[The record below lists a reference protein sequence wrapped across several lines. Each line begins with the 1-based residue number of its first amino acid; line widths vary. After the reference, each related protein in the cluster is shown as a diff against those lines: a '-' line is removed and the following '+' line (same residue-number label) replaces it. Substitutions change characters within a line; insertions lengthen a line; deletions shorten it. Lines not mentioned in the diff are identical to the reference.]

1 MQKTG
6 PRAHAILDLNR
17 NKNSRFWEAHMQAA
31 MMNMPLIVSSILRHA
46 ESVYGRNEI
55 VSRLPEGGIWRYTY
69 AEAASRSRRLA
80 NALIRLGV
88 RHQDRVGTLAWNT
101 HRHYELYYAVSGSGA
116 IIHTVN
122 PRLFPEQIVYI
133 VNHAEDEVLF
143 FDVSFLPLVEKIA
156 PELNTVKHFVAMV
169 SNGHMPQSALPLICY
184 EDLIA
189 AESESFDWPV
199 LHEGL
204 ASALCYTSGTTGNPK
219 GVLFGHRSTVLHAY
233 ASMAADALGV
243 SSCGAVL
250 PVVPMFHV
258 NAWGVP
264 YSATM
269 AGAKLVLPAGALDGA
284 SLYELMMQEKVTLSL
299 GVPTVWLG
307 LLHYCEK
314 ENLKLEYMERTVI
327 GGSAAPE
334 SMIRQFQEKH
344 DVFVVHAW
352 GMTEMSPLGTV
363 NSLNAHMAGLPLEER
378 YKLQA
383 KQGRP
388 VYGVEL
394 KIAGPDGKE
403 LPRDGKAFGR
413 LLVRGPWVANGYYKE
428 EDRSAWVD
436 GWFDTGDVATI
447 DETGTMA
454 IVDRSKDV
462 IKSGGEWISSVE
474 LENHAVAHPAIAE
487 CAVIGVPHPKW
498 DERPVLLVVK
508 KDGKDVTKAEMLAF
522 LESKVAKWW
531 LPDEVLFVKTLPHT
545 ATGKLLKRQL
555 RDDFHDVLMRQASV
569 A

>member
-1 MQKTG
+1 MQG
-6 PRAHAILDLNR
+6 G
-17 NKNSRFWEAHMQAA
+17 
-31 MMNMPLIVSSILRHA
+31 MMNTPLIVSSILRHA
-46 ESVYGRNEI
+46 ETVYAKNEI
-55 VSRLPEGGIWRYTY
+55 VSRPPEGGIFRYTY
-69 AEAASRSRRLA
+69 ADAASRSRKLA
-80 NALIRLGV
+80 NALIKLGV
-88 RHQDRVGTLAWNT
+88 GHQDRVATLAWNT
-101 HRHYELYYAVSGSGA
+101 HRHYELYYAISGSGA

-133 VNHAEDEVLF
+133 VNHAENEVLF
-143 FDVSFLPLVEKIA
+143 FDITFAPLVEKIA
-156 PELNTVKHFVAMV
+156 PELKTVKHFVAMAPREA
-169 SNGHMPQSALPLICY
+169 MPQSSL
-184 EDLIA
+184 
-189 AESESFDWPV
+189 PV

-204 ASALCYTSGTTGNPK
+204 AAALCYTSGTTGNPK
-219 GVLFGHRSTVLHAY
+219 GVLYSHRSTVLHAY
-233 ASMAADALGV
+233 SSMSADALGV
-243 SSCGAVL
+243 SSQGAVL

-258 NAWGVP
+258 NSWGIP

-269 AGAKLVLPAGALDGA
+269 AGAKLVLPGAALDGA
-284 SLYELMMQEKVTLSL
+284 SVFELLDKEKVTLTL

-314 ENLKLEYMERTVI
+314 ENKKLVHLEKAVI

-334 SMIRQFQEKH
+334 AMIRQFQEKH
-344 DVFVVHAW
+344 DVFVIHAW

-363 NSLNAHMAGLPLEER
+363 NSMSAHMASLPLEER

-388 VYGVEL
+388 VYGAEL
-394 KIAGPDGKE
+394 KIVGPEGKE

-413 LLVRGPWVANGYYKE
+413 LLVRGPWIASGYYKE
-428 EDRSAWVD
+428 DDRSSWYD

-474 LENHAVAHPAIAE
+474 LENLAVGHPAVAE

-498 DERPVLLVVK
+498 DERPLLLVVK
-508 KDGKDVTKAEMLAF
+508 KEGQEVSRQDMLAF
-522 LESKVAKWW
+522 LEGKIAKWW
-531 LPDEVLFVKTLPHT
+531 MPDEVLFVKSLPHT

-555 RDDFHDVLMRQASV
+555 RDDYHDVLMKQASQ

>member
-1 MQKTG
+1 
-6 PRAHAILDLNR
+6 
-17 NKNSRFWEAHMQAA
+17 MQAE

-46 ESVYGRNEI
+46 ETVYGKSEI

-122 PRLFPEQIVYI
+122 PRLFPEQIAYI
-133 VNHAEDEVLF
+133 VNHAGDEVLF
-143 FDVSFLPLVEKIA
+143 FDITFLPLVEKIA
-156 PELNTVKHFVAMV
+156 PELTTVKHFVALV
-169 SNGHMPQSALPLICY
+169 SREAMPPSTLPLLCY

-233 ASMAADALGV
+233 ASMATDALGV
-243 SSCGAVL
+243 SSQGAVL

-258 NAWGVP
+258 NAWGIP

-284 SLYELMMQEKVTLSL
+284 SLYQLMTQEKVTLSL

-314 ENLKLEYMERTVI
+314 ENLKLDYMERTVI
-327 GGSAAPE
+327 GGAAAPE

-344 DVFVVHAW
+344 DVFVIHAW
-352 GMTEMSPLGTV
+352 GMTEMSPLGTI
-363 NSLNAHMAGLPLEER
+363 NSMSAHMASLPIEER

-388 VYGVEL
+388 TFGVEL
-394 KIAGPDGKE
+394 KIIGPDGKE

-413 LLVRGPWVANGYYKE
+413 LLVRGPWVASGYYKE

-447 DETGTMA
+447 DETGTMN

-474 LENHAVAHPAIAE
+474 LENHAVAHPSVAE

-498 DERPVLLVVK
+498 DERPILLVVK
-508 KDGKDVTKAEMLAF
+508 KDGKEVTKAELLAF
-522 LESKVAKWW
+522 LEGKVAKWW

-555 RDDFHDVLMRQASV
+555 RDDFHGVLMQQASV

>member
-1 MQKTG
+1 
-6 PRAHAILDLNR
+6 
-17 NKNSRFWEAHMQAA
+17 MQAG

-46 ESVYGRNEI
+46 ETVYGKSEI

-69 AEAASRSRRLA
+69 AEAASRARRLA

-88 RHQDRVGTLAWNT
+88 RHQARVGTLAWNT

-116 IIHTVN
+116 IVHTVN
-122 PRLFPEQIVYI
+122 PRLFPEQIAYI
-133 VNHAEDEVLF
+133 VNHAEDKVLF
-143 FDVSFLPLVEKIA
+143 FDITFLPLVEKIRL
-156 PELNTVKHFVAMV
+156 ELTTVKHFVAMV
-169 SNGHMPQSALPLICY
+169 SREHMPQSTLPLLCY

-189 AESESFDWPV
+189 AESDSFDWPL

-204 ASALCYTSGTTGNPK
+204 AAALCYTSGTTGNPK
-219 GVLFGHRSTVLHAY
+219 GVLYGHRSTVLHAY
-233 ASMAADALGV
+233 ASMSTDALGV
-243 SSCGAVL
+243 SNRGAVL
-250 PVVPMFHV
+250 SVVPMFHV
-258 NAWGVP
+258 NAWGIP

-284 SLYELMMQEKVTLSL
+284 SVYELLTEEKVSLTL

-314 ENLKLEYMERTVI
+314 ENLRLDHLERAVI

-334 SMIRQFQEKH
+334 AMIRQFQEKH
-344 DVFVVHAW
+344 GVFVLHAW

-363 NSLNAHMAGLPLEER
+363 NSMDAHMAGLPIEER

-403 LPRDGKAFGR
+403 LAHDGKAFGR
-413 LLVRGPWVANGYYKE
+413 LLVRGPWIASGYYKD

-474 LENHAVAHPAIAE
+474 LENIAVAHPSVAE

-498 DERPVLLVVK
+498 DERPILLVVTK
-508 KDGKDVTKAEMLAF
+508 EGKEATREELLAF
-522 LESKVAKWW
+522 LEGKVAKWW

-555 RDDFHDVLMRQASV
+555 RDDYHDVLMRQASV

>member
-1 MQKTG
+1 
-6 PRAHAILDLNR
+6 
-17 NKNSRFWEAHMQAA
+17 MQAEI
-31 MMNMPLIVSSILRHA
+31 MNLPLTVSSILRHA
-46 ESVYGRNEI
+46 ETVYRNNEI
-55 VSRLPEGGIWRYTY
+55 VSRLPEGGLWRYTY
-69 AEAASRSRRLA
+69 AQAASRARQLA

-88 RHQDRVGTLAWNT
+88 RHQDRVATLAWNT

-133 VNHAEDEVLF
+133 INHAQDAVLF
-143 FDVSFLPLVEKIA
+143 FDTTFLPLVEKIR
-156 PELNTVKHFVAMV
+156 PELTSVKHFVV
-169 SNGHMPQSALPLICY
+169 LVGREHMPKSSLPLVCY

-219 GVLFGHRSTVLHAY
+219 GVLYGHRSTVIHAM
-233 ASMAADALGV
+233 ASMASDALGV
-243 SSCGAVL
+243 SSRGAIL

-258 NAWGVP
+258 NAWGIP

-269 AGAKLVLPAGALDGA
+269 AGAKLVLPAGQLDGA
-284 SLYELMMQEKVTLSL
+284 SVYRLMTDEQVTFSL

-307 LLHYCEK
+307 LLQFCEK
-314 ENLKLEYMERTVI
+314 ENLKLDHLERTVI
-327 GGSAAPE
+327 GGSACPE

-344 DVFVVHAW
+344 GVFVIHAW
-352 GMTEMSPLGTV
+352 GMTETSPLGTV
-363 NSLNAHMAGLPLEER
+363 NSMNAHMASLSLEDR

-388 VYGVEL
+388 MYGVEL
-394 KIAGPDGKE
+394 KIVGPDEKE

-413 LLVRGPWVANGYYKE
+413 LLVRGPWVASGYYKH

-447 DETGTMA
+447 DETGTLN

-474 LENHAVAHPAIAE
+474 LENVAIAHPAVAE

-508 KDGKDVTKAEMLAF
+508 KEGQDATKAGLLSF
-522 LESKVAKWW
+522 LEGKVAKWW
-531 LPDEVLFVKTLPHT
+531 LPDEVIFVQALPHT

-555 RDDFHDVLMRQASV
+555 RDEFHHVLMEERAKVS
-569 A
+569 

>member
-1 MQKTG
+1 MQSEIMNQ
-6 PRAHAILDLNR
+6 PLN
-17 NKNSRFWEAHMQAA
+17 
-31 MMNMPLIVSSILRHA
+31 VSSILRHA
-46 ESVYGRNEI
+46 EQVYGKNEI
-55 VSRLPEGGIWRYTY
+55 VSRLPEGGLWRYTY
-69 AEAASRSRRLA
+69 ADAASRARRLA

-88 RHQDRVGTLAWNT
+88 GHQDRVGTLAWNT

-133 VNHAEDEVLF
+133 INHAEDAVLF
-143 FDVSFLPLVEKIA
+143 FDVSFLPLLEKITG
-156 PELNTVKHFVAMV
+156 ELTSVKHFVAMV
-169 SNGHMPQSALPLICY
+169 SAEHMPQSSLPLLCY

-189 AESESFDWPV
+189 AENDSFDWPL

-219 GVLFGHRSTVLHAY
+219 GVLYGHRSTVLHAMG
-233 ASMAADALGV
+233 SMASDALGV
-243 SSCGAVL
+243 SCTGAIL

-258 NAWGVP
+258 NAWGIP

-269 AGAKLVLPAGALDGA
+269 VGAKLVLPAGQLDGA
-284 SLYELMMQEKVTLSL
+284 SLYRLMTDEKVTYSL

-307 LLHYCEK
+307 LLQYCDK
-314 ENLKLEYMERTVI
+314 ENLKLEHLERTVI
-327 GGSAAPE
+327 GGSACPE
-334 SMIRQFQEKH
+334 TMIRQFQAKH
-344 DVFVVHAW
+344 GVFVIHAW
-352 GMTEMSPLGTV
+352 GMTETSPLGTV
-363 NSLNAHMAGLPLEER
+363 NSMSPHMASLPLDER

-388 VYGVEL
+388 MFGVSL
-394 KIAGPDGKE
+394 KILGPDGNT
-403 LPRDGKAFGR
+403 LPHDGKAFGR
-413 LLVRGPWVANGYYKE
+413 LLVRGPWVASGYYRHD
-428 EDRSAWVD
+428 DRSAWVD

-447 DETGTMA
+447 DEFGTLN

-474 LENHAVAHPAIAE
+474 LENIGISHPAVAE
-487 CAVIGVPHPKW
+487 CAVVGVPHPKW
-498 DERPVLLVVK
+498 DERPLLLIVTK
-508 KDGKDVTKAEMLAF
+508 EGHDLTKAEILAF

-531 LPDEVLFVKTLPHT
+531 LPDEVLFVPSLPHT

-555 RDDFHDVLMRQASV
+555 RDEYQDVLVSQAV
-569 A
+569 AAS

>member
-1 MQKTG
+1 MQG
-6 PRAHAILDLNR
+6 
-17 NKNSRFWEAHMQAA
+17 E
-31 MMNMPLIVSSILRHA
+31 MMNLPLNVSSILRHA
-46 ESVYGRNEI
+46 ETVYGNNEI

-69 AEAASRSRRLA
+69 SAAATRARRLA

-133 VNHAEDEVLF
+133 INHAGDTVLF
-143 FDVSFLPLVEKIA
+143 FDITFLPLVEKIA
-156 PELNTVKHFVAMV
+156 PELTSVQHFVVLVDAA
-169 SNGHMPQSALPLICY
+169 HMPQSKLPLTCY
-184 EDLIA
+184 EELIA

-199 LHEGL
+199 LHESL
-204 ASALCYTSGTTGNPK
+204 ACALCYTSGTTGHPK
-219 GVLFGHRSTVLHAY
+219 GVLYSHRSTVIHAMS
-233 ASMAADALGV
+233 SMAADALGV
-243 SSCGAVL
+243 TSQGAIL

-258 NAWGVP
+258 NAWGIP

-269 AGAKLVLPAGALDGA
+269 TGAKLVLPAGQLDGA
-284 SLYELMMQEKVTLSL
+284 SLYELMTEEKVTLSL

-307 LLHYCEK
+307 LLHYCDK
-314 ENLKLEYMERTVI
+314 ENLRLDHLERTVI
-327 GGSAAPE
+327 GGSACPE
-334 SMIRQFQEKH
+334 AMIRQFQEKH
-344 DVFVVHAW
+344 GVFVIHAW
-352 GMTEMSPLGTV
+352 GMTETSPLGTV
-363 NSLNAHMAGLPLEER
+363 NSMTAHMASLPLEER
-378 YKLQA
+378 YKIQA

-388 VYGVEL
+388 MFGIEL
-394 KIAGPDGKE
+394 KIIGPDGKD

-413 LLVRGPWVANGYYKE
+413 LLVRGPWVASGYYKH
-428 EDRSAWVD
+428 EDRSTWVD

-447 DETGTMA
+447 DETGTLN

-474 LENHAVAHPAIAE
+474 IENIGIGHPAVAE

-508 KDGKDVTKAEMLAF
+508 KEGHEVTKAELLAF
-522 LESKVAKWW
+522 LEGKVAKWW
-531 LPDEVLFVKTLPHT
+531 LPDDVVFVQSLPHT

-555 RDDFHDVLMRQASV
+555 RDEFSNILAQQIAAAS
-569 A
+569 

>member
-1 MQKTG
+1 
-6 PRAHAILDLNR
+6 
-17 NKNSRFWEAHMQAA
+17 MQAG
-31 MMNMPLIVSSILRHA
+31 MMNMPLIVSSILQHA
-46 ESVYGRNEI
+46 ETVYGNNEI
-55 VSRLPEGGIWRYTY
+55 VSRKPEGGIWRYTY
-69 AEAASRSRRLA
+69 AEAASRARRLA

-122 PRLFPEQIVYI
+122 PRLFPEQVVYI
-133 VNHAEDEVLF
+133 LNHAGDEVLF
-143 FDVSFLPLVEKIA
+143 FDITFLPLVEKVRA
-156 PELNTVKHFVAMV
+156 ELTTVKHFVALAPREA
-169 SNGHMPQSALPLICY
+169 MPQSTLPLLCY

-189 AESESFDWPV
+189 AESDSFDWPL

-204 ASALCYTSGTTGNPK
+204 ASALCYTSGTTGHPK

-233 ASMAADALGV
+233 ASMTTDALGV
-243 SSCGAVL
+243 SSRGAVL

-258 NAWGVP
+258 NAWGIP
-264 YSATM
+264 YAATM
-269 AGAKLVLPAGALDGA
+269 AGSKLVLPAGALDGA
-284 SLYELMMQEKVTLSL
+284 SLYELMTQEKVTLSL

-314 ENLKLEYMERTVI
+314 ENLKLEYMERTVV

-344 DVFVVHAW
+344 DVFVIHAW

-363 NSLNAHMAGLPLEER
+363 NSMNAHMASLPLEER

-388 VYGVEL
+388 IYGVEL
-394 KIAGPDGKE
+394 KIVGPDSKE

-413 LLVRGPWVANGYYKE
+413 LLVRGPWVASGYYKE
-428 EDRSAWVD
+428 EDRSSWVD

-474 LENHAVAHPAIAE
+474 LENIAISHPAIAE

-498 DERPVLLVVK
+498 DERPVLLVVRK
-508 KDGKDVTKAEMLAF
+508 EGRDVTKAELLAF
-522 LESKVAKWW
+522 LEGKIAKWW
-531 LPDEVLFVKTLPHT
+531 MPDDVLFLKALPHT

-555 RDDFHDVLMRQASV
+555 RDEFRDTLMQQANV

>member
-1 MQKTG
+1 
-6 PRAHAILDLNR
+6 
-17 NKNSRFWEAHMQAA
+17 MQAE

-46 ESVYGRNEI
+46 ETVYGSNEI

-116 IIHTVN
+116 IVHTVN
-122 PRLFPEQIVYI
+122 PRLFPEQVVYI
-133 VNHAEDEVLF
+133 LNHAGDEVLF
-143 FDVSFLPLVEKIA
+143 FDMTFLPLVEKVA
-156 PELNTVKHFVAMV
+156 PELTTVKHFVALAPRAA
-169 SNGHMPQSALPLICY
+169 MPQSTLPLLCY

-189 AESESFDWPV
+189 AESDSFDWPA

-233 ASMAADALGV
+233 ASMSIDALGV
-243 SSCGAVL
+243 SSQGAVL

-258 NAWGVP
+258 NAWGIP

-269 AGAKLVLPAGALDGA
+269 AGSKLVLPAGALDGA
-284 SLYELMMQEKVTLSL
+284 SLYELLTQEKVTLSL

-344 DVFVVHAW
+344 DVFAIHAW

-363 NSLNAHMAGLPLEER
+363 NSMSAHMASLTREER

-403 LPRDGKAFGR
+403 QPRDGKAFGR
-413 LLVRGPWVANGYYKE
+413 LLVRGPWVASGYYKE

-447 DETGTMA
+447 DETGTMN

-474 LENHAVAHPAIAE
+474 LENIAISHPAVAE

-508 KDGKDVTKAEMLAF
+508 KEGRDVSKAELLAF
-522 LESKVAKWW
+522 LDGKVAKWW
-531 LPDEVLFVKTLPHT
+531 LPDDVLFVKALPHT
-545 ATGKLLKRQL
+545 ATGKLLKHQL
-555 RDDFHDVLMRQASV
+555 RAEFQNVLMQQAG
-569 A
+569 AA

>member
-1 MQKTG
+1 
-6 PRAHAILDLNR
+6 
-17 NKNSRFWEAHMQAA
+17 MQAG
-31 MMNMPLIVSSILRHA
+31 MMNMPLIVSSILQHA
-46 ESVYGRNEI
+46 ETVYGNNEI
-55 VSRLPEGGIWRYTY
+55 VSRKPEGGIWRYTY
-69 AEAASRSRRLA
+69 AEAASRARRLA

-122 PRLFPEQIVYI
+122 PRLFPEQVVYI
-133 VNHAEDEVLF
+133 LNHAGDEVLF
-143 FDVSFLPLVEKIA
+143 FDITFLALVEKIA
-156 PELNTVKHFVAMV
+156 PELTTVKHFVALAPREA
-169 SNGHMPQSALPLICY
+169 MPQSTLPLLCY

-189 AESESFDWPV
+189 AESDSFDWPL

-204 ASALCYTSGTTGNPK
+204 ASALCYTSGTTGHPK

-233 ASMAADALGV
+233 ASMTTDALGV
-243 SSCGAVL
+243 SSRGAVL

-258 NAWGVP
+258 NAWGIP
-264 YSATM
+264 YAATM

-284 SLYELMMQEKVTLSL
+284 SLYELMTQEKVTLSL

-344 DVFVVHAW
+344 DVFVIHAW

-363 NSLNAHMAGLPLEER
+363 NSMNAHMASLPLEER

-388 VYGVEL
+388 IYGVEL
-394 KIAGPDGKE
+394 KIVGPDGKE

-413 LLVRGPWVANGYYKE
+413 LLVRGPWVASGYYKE
-428 EDRSAWVD
+428 EDRSSWVD

-474 LENHAVAHPAIAE
+474 LENIAISHPAIAE

-498 DERPVLLVVK
+498 DERPVLLVVRK
-508 KDGKDVTKAEMLAF
+508 EGRDVTKTELLDF
-522 LESKVAKWW
+522 LEGKVAKWW
-531 LPDEVLFVKTLPHT
+531 MPDDVLFLKALPHT

-555 RDDFHDVLMRQASV
+555 RDEFRDTLMQQANV

>member
-1 MQKTG
+1 
-6 PRAHAILDLNR
+6 
-17 NKNSRFWEAHMQAA
+17 MQAG
-31 MMNMPLIVSSILRHA
+31 MMNLPLTVSSILRHA
-46 ESVYGRNEI
+46 ETVYGGNEI
-55 VSRLPEGGIWRYTY
+55 VSRPPEGGIWRYTY
-69 AEAASRSRRLA
+69 AEAASRARRLA

-88 RHQDRVGTLAWNT
+88 RHQARVGTLAWNT

-116 IIHTVN
+116 IVHTVN

-133 VNHAEDEVLF
+133 VNHAEDDVLF
-143 FDVSFLPLVEKIA
+143 FDITFLPLVEKIRA
-156 PELNTVKHFVAMV
+156 ELTTVKHFVAMV
-169 SNGHMPQSALPLICY
+169 PREHMPQSTLPLLCY
-184 EDLIA
+184 EDLIG
-189 AESESFDWPV
+189 AESDSFDWPV

-204 ASALCYTSGTTGNPK
+204 ACALCYTSGTTGNPK
-219 GVLFGHRSTVLHAY
+219 GVLYGHRSTVLHAY
-233 ASMAADALGV
+233 ASMSTDALAV
-243 SSCGAVL
+243 SSRGAVL

-258 NAWGVP
+258 NAWGIP

-269 AGAKLVLPAGALDGA
+269 AGAKLVLPGGALDGA
-284 SLYELMMQEKVTLSL
+284 SVYELLDKEKVTLTL

-314 ENLKLEYMERTVI
+314 ENLRLDHLETAVV
-327 GGSAAPE
+327 GGSAAPGA
-334 SMIRQFQEKH
+334 MIRQFQEKH
-344 DVFVVHAW
+344 GVFVLHAW

-363 NSLNAHMAGLPLEER
+363 NSMNAHMAGLPIEER
-378 YKLQA
+378 YKLQT

-403 LPRDGKAFGR
+403 LPHDGKAFGR
-413 LLVRGPWVANGYYKE
+413 LLVRGPWVASGYYKD

-474 LENHAVAHPAIAE
+474 LENLAVAHPSVAE

-498 DERPVLLVVK
+498 DERPILLVVLK
-508 KDGKDVTKAEMLAF
+508 EGKEAAREEILAF
-522 LESKVAKWW
+522 LEGKAAKWW

-555 RDDFHDVLMRQASV
+555 RGDYHDVLMKQTGV
-569 A
+569 T

>member
-1 MQKTG
+1 
-6 PRAHAILDLNR
+6 
-17 NKNSRFWEAHMQAA
+17 MQAE

-46 ESVYGRNEI
+46 ETVYANNEI

-69 AEAASRSRRLA
+69 AAAASRTRRLA

-88 RHQDRVGTLAWNT
+88 RHQDRVATLAWNT

-116 IIHTVN
+116 IVHTVN
-122 PRLFPEQIVYI
+122 PRLFPEQVVYI
-133 VNHAEDEVLF
+133 LNHAGDEVLF
-143 FDVSFLPLVEKIA
+143 FDVAFLPLIEKVR
-156 PELNTVKHFVAMV
+156 PELASVKHFVALT
-169 SNGHMPQSALPLICY
+169 SREHMPQSSLPLLCY

-189 AESESFDWPV
+189 AESDSFDWPV

-204 ASALCYTSGTTGNPK
+204 ASALCYTSGTTGHPK

-233 ASMAADALGV
+233 ASMATDALGV
-243 SSCGAVL
+243 SSQGAIL

-258 NAWGVP
+258 HAWGIP

-269 AGAKLVLPAGALDGA
+269 SGAKLVLPAGALDGA
-284 SLYELMMQEKVTLSL
+284 SLYQLMTQEKVTLSL

-327 GGSAAPE
+327 GGSAAPQ

-344 DVFVVHAW
+344 DVFVIHAW

-363 NSLNAHMAGLPLEER
+363 NSMTAHMAGLPLEER

-388 VYGVEL
+388 VFGVEL

-413 LLVRGPWVANGYYKE
+413 LLVRGPWIASGYYRD
-428 EDRSAWVD
+428 EDRSAWQN

-447 DETGTMA
+447 DETGTMN

-474 LENHAVAHPAIAE
+474 LENVAISHPCLAE

-498 DERPVLLVVK
+498 DERPVLLAVK
-508 KDGKDVTKAEMLAF
+508 KEGRDVTKAELIAF
-522 LESKVAKWW
+522 LDGKVAKWW
-531 LPDEVLFVKTLPHT
+531 LPDEVLFVKALPHT

-555 RDDFHDVLMRQASV
+555 RDEFREVLMQASV
-569 A
+569 AQ

>member
-1 MQKTG
+1 
-6 PRAHAILDLNR
+6 
-17 NKNSRFWEAHMQAA
+17 MQAE
-31 MMNMPLIVSSILRHA
+31 MMNMPLLVSSILRHA
-46 ESVYGRNEI
+46 ETVYGNNEI

-69 AEAASRSRRLA
+69 AAAASRTRSLA

-88 RHQDRVGTLAWNT
+88 RHQDRVATLAWNT

-133 VNHAEDEVLF
+133 LNHAGDEVLF
-143 FDVSFLPLVEKIA
+143 FDVAFLPLIEKIR
-156 PELNTVKHFVAMV
+156 PELTSVKHFVALT
-169 SNGHMPQSALPLICY
+169 SREHMPQSPLPLLCY
-184 EDLIA
+184 EEVIA

-204 ASALCYTSGTTGNPK
+204 ASALCYTSGTTGHPK

-233 ASMAADALGV
+233 ASMATDALGV
-243 SSCGAVL
+243 SSQGAIL

-258 NAWGVP
+258 NAWGIP

-269 AGAKLVLPAGALDGA
+269 AGAKLVLPAGAMDGA
-284 SLYELMMQEKVTLSL
+284 SLYQLMMQEKVTLSL

-307 LLHYCEK
+307 LLHYCDK

-344 DVFVVHAW
+344 DVFVIHAW

-363 NSLNAHMAGLPLEER
+363 NSMNAHMASLPLEQR
-378 YKLQA
+378 YKLQS

-388 VYGVEL
+388 VFGVEL

-413 LLVRGPWVANGYYKE
+413 LLVRGPWVASGYYKDD
-428 EDRSAWVD
+428 DRSAWTN

-447 DETGTMA
+447 DETGTMS

-474 LENHAVAHPAIAE
+474 LENVAISHPAVAE

-508 KDGKDVTKAEMLAF
+508 KEGRDLLKAELIAF
-522 LESKVAKWW
+522 LDGKVAKWW

-555 RDDFHDVLMRQASV
+555 RDEFREVLMQQASV
-569 A
+569 AQ

>member
-1 MQKTG
+1 
-6 PRAHAILDLNR
+6 
-17 NKNSRFWEAHMQAA
+17 MQAE
-31 MMNMPLIVSSILRHA
+31 MMNMPLLVSSILRHA
-46 ESVYGRNEI
+46 ETVYGNNEI

-69 AEAASRSRRLA
+69 AAAASRTRSLA

-88 RHQDRVGTLAWNT
+88 RHQDRVATLAWNT

-133 VNHAEDEVLF
+133 LNHAGDEVLF
-143 FDVSFLPLVEKIA
+143 FDVAFLPVIEKIR
-156 PELNTVKHFVAMV
+156 PELTGVKHFVALT
-169 SNGHMPQSALPLICY
+169 SREHMPQSPLPLLCY
-184 EDLIA
+184 EEVIA

-204 ASALCYTSGTTGNPK
+204 ASALCYTSGTTGHPK

-233 ASMAADALGV
+233 ASMATDALGV
-243 SSCGAVL
+243 SSQGAIL

-258 NAWGVP
+258 NAWGIP

-269 AGAKLVLPAGALDGA
+269 AGAKLVLPAGAMDGA
-284 SLYELMMQEKVTLSL
+284 SLYQLMMQEKVTLSL

-307 LLHYCEK
+307 LLHYCDK

-344 DVFVVHAW
+344 DVFVIHAW

-363 NSLNAHMAGLPLEER
+363 NSMNAHMASLPLEQR
-378 YKLQA
+378 YKLQS

-388 VYGVEL
+388 VFGVEL

-413 LLVRGPWVANGYYKE
+413 LLVRGPWVASGYYKDD
-428 EDRSAWVD
+428 DRSAWTN

-447 DETGTMA
+447 DETGTMS

-474 LENHAVAHPAIAE
+474 LENVAISHPAVAE

-508 KDGKDVTKAEMLAF
+508 KEGRDLLKAELIAF
-522 LESKVAKWW
+522 LDGKVAKWW

-555 RDDFHDVLMRQASV
+555 RDEFREVLMQQASV
-569 A
+569 AQ

>member
-1 MQKTG
+1 
-6 PRAHAILDLNR
+6 
-17 NKNSRFWEAHMQAA
+17 MQAE

-46 ESVYGRNEI
+46 ETVYGGNEI

-88 RHQDRVGTLAWNT
+88 RHQDRVGALAWNT

-122 PRLFPEQIVYI
+122 PRLFPEQVVYI
-133 VNHAEDEVLF
+133 LNHAGDEVLF
-143 FDVSFLPLVEKIA
+143 FDITFLPLVEKVA
-156 PELNTVKHFVAMV
+156 PELTTVKHFVALAPRAA
-169 SNGHMPQSALPLICY
+169 MPQSTLPLLCY

-189 AESESFDWPV
+189 AESDSFDWPV

-204 ASALCYTSGTTGNPK
+204 AAALCYTSGTTGNPK

-233 ASMAADALGV
+233 ASMATDALGV
-243 SSCGAVL
+243 SNQGAVL

-258 NAWGVP
+258 NAWGIP

-269 AGAKLVLPAGALDGA
+269 AGSKLVLPAGALDGA
-284 SLYELMMQEKVTLSL
+284 SLYELMTQEKVSLSL

-344 DVFVVHAW
+344 DVFAIHAW
-352 GMTEMSPLGTV
+352 GMTEMSPLGTI
-363 NSLNAHMAGLPLEER
+363 NSMSAHMASLTQEER

-388 VYGVEL
+388 IYGVEL
-394 KIAGPDGKE
+394 KIMGPDGKE
-403 LPRDGKAFGR
+403 LARDGKAFGR
-413 LLVRGPWVANGYYKE
+413 LLVRGPWVASGYYKE
-428 EDRSAWVD
+428 EDRGAWVD

-447 DETGTMA
+447 DETGTMN

-474 LENHAVAHPAIAE
+474 LENLAISHPAVAE
-487 CAVIGVPHPKW
+487 CAVIGVPHPTW

-508 KDGKDVTKAEMLAF
+508 KDGRDVAKAELLAF
-522 LESKVAKWW
+522 LEDKVAKWW
-531 LPDEVLFVKTLPHT
+531 LPDDVLFVKALPHT

-555 RDDFHDVLMRQASV
+555 RDEFRDTLMRQAGV

>member
-1 MQKTG
+1 
-6 PRAHAILDLNR
+6 
-17 NKNSRFWEAHMQAA
+17 MQAE

-46 ESVYGRNEI
+46 ETVYGKSEI

-122 PRLFPEQIVYI
+122 PRLFPEQIAYI
-133 VNHAEDEVLF
+133 VNHAGDEVLF
-143 FDVSFLPLVEKIA
+143 FDITFLPLVEKIA
-156 PELNTVKHFVAMV
+156 RELTTVKHFVALA
-169 SNGHMPQSALPLICY
+169 SREAMPQSTLPLLCY

-204 ASALCYTSGTTGNPK
+204 AAALCYTSGTTGNPK

-233 ASMAADALGV
+233 ASMATDALGV
-243 SSCGAVL
+243 SSRGAVL

-258 NAWGVP
+258 NAWGIP

-284 SLYELMMQEKVTLSL
+284 SLYQLMMQEKVTLSL

-314 ENLKLEYMERTVI
+314 ENLKLEHMERTVI
-327 GGSAAPE
+327 GGAAAPV

-344 DVFVVHAW
+344 DVFVIHAW
-352 GMTEMSPLGTV
+352 GMTEMSPLGTI
-363 NSLNAHMAGLPLEER
+363 NSMSAHMASLPREER

-388 VYGVEL
+388 TFGVEL
-394 KIAGPDGKE
+394 KIIGPDGKE

-413 LLVRGPWVANGYYKE
+413 LLVRGPWVASGYYKE
-428 EDRSAWVD
+428 EDRSSWVD

-474 LENHAVAHPAIAE
+474 LENHAVAHPSVAE

-498 DERPVLLVVK
+498 DERPVLLVVM
-508 KDGKDVTKAEMLAF
+508 KDGKEVTKAELLAF
-522 LESKVAKWW
+522 LEGKVAKWW

-555 RDDFHDVLMRQASV
+555 RDDFHDVLMQQASV

>member
-1 MQKTG
+1 
-6 PRAHAILDLNR
+6 
-17 NKNSRFWEAHMQAA
+17 
-31 MMNMPLIVSSILRHA
+31 
-46 ESVYGRNEI
+46 
-55 VSRLPEGGIWRYTY
+55 
-69 AEAASRSRRLA
+69 
-80 NALIRLGV
+80 
-88 RHQDRVGTLAWNT
+88 
-101 HRHYELYYAVSGSGA
+101 
-116 IIHTVN
+116 
-122 PRLFPEQIVYI
+122 
-133 VNHAEDEVLF
+133 
-143 FDVSFLPLVEKIA
+143 
-156 PELNTVKHFVAMV
+156 
-169 SNGHMPQSALPLICY
+169 
-184 EDLIA
+184 
-189 AESESFDWPV
+189 
-199 LHEGL
+199 
-204 ASALCYTSGTTGNPK
+204 
-219 GVLFGHRSTVLHAY
+219 
-233 ASMAADALGV
+233 MATDALGV
-243 SSCGAVL
+243 SSRGAVL

-258 NAWGVP
+258 NAWGIP

-307 LLHYCEK
+307 LLHHCEK

-334 SMIRQFQEKH
+334 AMIRQFQEKH
-344 DVFVVHAW
+344 DVFVIHAW
-352 GMTEMSPLGTV
+352 GMTEMSPLGTI
-363 NSLNAHMAGLPLEER
+363 NSMSAHMASLPQEER

-388 VYGVEL
+388 TFGVEL
-394 KIAGPDGKE
+394 KIIGPDGKE

-413 LLVRGPWVANGYYKE
+413 LLVRGPWVASGYYKE
-428 EDRSAWVD
+428 EDRSSWVD

-474 LENHAVAHPAIAE
+474 LENHAVAHPSVAE

-498 DERPVLLVVK
+498 DERPILLVVM
-508 KDGKDVTKAEMLAF
+508 KDGREVTKAELLAF
-522 LESKVAKWW
+522 LEGKVAKWW

-555 RDDFHDVLMRQASV
+555 RDDFHDVLMQQASV